1 LINAYILQIEQHITI
16 IGIEKVLLLYIFHHC
31 RLNMVETRGKH
42 GRTVAIILTPEITNG
57 INLLNSLRSTVGI
70 HEENPYAFAR
80 VNRYSLEH
88 LRGWDSLR
96 YCATKCSPKLQNPD
110 AITSTRLRKYIATI
124 TQVLSLEEKELDWLA
139 RHLGHDIRIHREYT
153 IGSTS
158 QRSRLLKSASFC

>member
-1 LINAYILQIEQHITI
+1 
-16 IGIEKVLLLYIFHHC
+16 
-31 RLNMVETRGKH
+31 MVETRGKH

-96 YCATKCSPKLQNPD
+96 YCDTKCSPKLQNPD
-110 AITSTRLRKYIATI
+110 GITSTRLRKYIATI

-139 RHLGHDIRIHREYT
+139 RHLGHDIRIHREYYRLHEST
-153 IGSTS
+153 IEIAKISKLLLAVDCGKAGS
-158 QRSRLLKSASFC
+158 LKGKSLDEITIDGEL